1 MGHRV
6 AAASRHGILGAL
18 VFASLFPIYYL
29 VVNSVKSPAQFGADQ
44 WLPPTAFTWGNWS
57 RAFDVIGR
65 PILNTIVIVL
75 VSTAIIIVLAAL
87 AAYAFAIIKF
97 PGWKFFYWL
106 TFGLLLVP
114 GFLLLI
120 PLYLQISRLQVIDGG
135 YFAAILPFSAAGQA
149 FSIFVLRSAFEEI
162 PQDMIDSARVDGA
175 GEFRVLLNI
184 VAPLARP
191 VFVSVAVIQCVAGW
205 NDYLLPSLV
214 LDAAHRTASVAM
226 VVFTANPSNDSSADY
241 GPLMAAYLLAAIP
254 LVVLFTFSMRS
265 YIQGLTSGASKL

>member
-1 MGHRV
+1 MSHRI
-6 AAASRHGILGAL
+6 AAASRHGILAIL

-29 VVNSVKSPAQFGADQ
+29 IVNSVKDPAQFGADQ
-44 WLPPTAFTWGNWS
+44 WLPPASLTWANWS
-57 RAFDVIGR
+57 RASDVISG
-65 PILNTIVIVL
+65 PILNTIIIAL
-75 VSTAIIIVLAAL
+75 VGTTLIIVLAAL

-97 PGWKFFYWL
+97 PGWKIFYWL

-114 GFLLLI
+114 SFLLLI
-120 PLYLQISRLQVIDGG
+120 PLYLQITRLEVIDGG
-135 YFAAILPFSAAGQA
+135 YFAVILPSAAAGQA
-149 FSIFVLRSAFEEI
+149 FSIFVLKAAFEEI

-191 VFVSVAVIQCVAGW
+191 VFASVAVIQIVAMW

-214 LDAAHRTASVAM
+214 LDAAHRTVSVAL
-226 VVFTANPSNDSSADY
+226 VAFTGNPSNDSSADF
-241 GPLMAAYLLAAIP
+241 GPLMAGYLLSAVP
-254 LVVLFTFSMRS
+254 LIVLFAFSMRS

>member
-1 MGHRV
+1 M
-6 AAASRHGILGAL
+6 
-18 VFASLFPIYYL
+18 
-29 VVNSVKSPAQFGADQ
+29 
-44 WLPPTAFTWGNWS
+44 
-57 RAFDVIGR
+57 
-65 PILNTIVIVL
+65 
-75 VSTAIIIVLAAL
+75 
-87 AAYAFAIIKF
+87 
-97 PGWKFFYWL
+97 
-106 TFGLLLVP
+106 
-114 GFLLLI
+114 LI
-120 PLYLQISRLQVIDGG
+120 PLYLQISRLELIDGG

-149 FSIFVLRSAFEEI
+149 FSIFVLRAAFEEI

-214 LDAAHRTASVAM
+214 LDAGHRTVSVAQ

-241 GPLMAAYLLAAIP
+241 GPLMAAYLLSAVP
-254 LVVLFTFSMRS
+254 LIVLFALSMRS